1 MASWRSEYICALR
14 ERDKHE
20 KAGQDIFHAYN
31 KLADK
36 AATLEATSSPG
47 DTTVEA
53 ISVSALQAKGRTAS
67 TTDSRPS
74 SSALAEAL
82 ARLRH
87 DLSEAQRTRGEQQSR
102 LKSVTEQL
110 ERLKVKSSMDIQ
122 RISELIIEKAG
133 LATRM
138 RDRDEE
144 LREKAKLL
152 ENVHDETVSLTLQLN
167 MAEERLGKLQ
177 RENKDLVD
185 RWMARMSKEA
195 DAMNNAS
202 RFS

>member
-1 MASWRSEYICALR
+1 MSALD
-14 ERDKHE
+14 ERDKQE
-20 KAGQDIFHAYN
+20 KAGQDIFNAYN
-31 KLADK
+31 KLADR
-36 AATLEATSSPG
+36 AAILEATSFTKSAA
-47 DTTVEA
+47 VEG
-53 ISVSALQAKGRTAS
+53 VAKGRTTSTAAS
-67 TTDSRPS
+67 RS
-74 SSALAEAL
+74 SSPEAL
-82 ARLRH
+82 ARLRQ
-87 DLSEAQRTRGEQQSR
+87 DLSEAQRTKGEQQSR
-102 LKSVTEQL
+102 LNSVTEEL
-110 ERLKVKSSMDIQ
+110 ERLKLKSRMDAQ
-122 RISELIIEKAG
+122 RISELATEKAT
-133 LATRM
+133 LVTRM

-185 RWMARMSKEA
+185 RWMARMSQEA

>member
-1 MASWRSEYICALR
+1 MASWRSEYMSALD
-14 ERDKHE
+14 ERDMQE
-20 KAGQDIFHAYN
+20 KAGQDIFNAYN
-31 KLADK
+31 KLADR
-36 AATLEATSSPG
+36 AAILEATSFTKSAA
-47 DTTVEA
+47 VEG
-53 ISVSALQAKGRTAS
+53 VAKGRTTSTAAS
-67 TTDSRPS
+67 RS
-74 SSALAEAL
+74 SSPEAL
-82 ARLRH
+82 ARLRQ
-87 DLSEAQRTRGEQQSR
+87 DLSEAQRTKGEQQSR
-102 LKSVTEQL
+102 LNSVTEEL
-110 ERLKVKSSMDIQ
+110 ERLKLKSRMDTQ
-122 RISELIIEKAG
+122 RISELATEKAT
-133 LATRM
+133 LVTRM

-185 RWMARMSKEA
+185 RWMARMSQEA